1 MAQEYQPL
9 PRTPFHTSLDS
20 EGADSA
26 PARSSTA
33 PPAVED
39 YVQQIKETADKL
51 LTDQATRGDVR
62 LLATAIRELRYCFKI
77 FAAYRHRRKVSIF
90 GSARTP
96 PHHPA
101 YKAAEEFGR
110 QIAAAGWM
118 VITGAGSGIM
128 EAGHRGAGR
137 ESSFGLNIL
146 LPFEQA
152 ANPVVQGDPKLVTM
166 RYFFTRKLMFIK
178 ESDAVVLFPGGFGT
192 HDECFEALT
201 LIQTGKSHLFPIV
214 MVDEPGGNY
223 WQLWQHFIHEGLVLR
238 GYISPHDTSLY
249 YITDSVEEAVRHV
262 IRFYRIYHSLRYV
275 RGDLVLRL
283 QKPLTESLLQRI
295 RHEFSDILSGG
306 DFELIPRALPEES
319 NEPELAHLPRLK
331 FRFQRQAVGRL
342 RQLIDLINL
351 EG

>member
-1 MAQEYQPL
+1 MIQESQPL
-9 PRTPFHTSLDS
+9 PRTPFHTSLDG
-20 EGADSA
+20 EGGESA

-33 PPAVED
+33 AANAED
-39 YVQQIKETADKL
+39 YALQIKETADKL
-51 LTDQATRGDVR
+51 LHDQASRGDMR

-77 FAAYRHRRKVSIF
+77 FAGYRNRRKVSIF

-96 PHHPA
+96 PDHPA
-101 YKAAEEFGR
+101 YQAAEEFGR
-110 QIAAAGWM
+110 RIAAAGWM

-137 ESSFGLNIL
+137 EASFGLNIL

-201 LIQTGKSHLFPIV
+201 LIQTGKSHLFPLV

-223 WQLWQHFIHEGLVLR
+223 WQLWQRFIQEGLVAR
-238 GYISPHDTSLY
+238 GYISPHDVSLY
-249 YITDSVEEAVRHV
+249 RITDSVEEAVREV
-262 IRFYRIYHSLRYV
+262 TGFYRVYHSLRYV

-283 QKPLTESLLQRI
+283 QKTLAPPLLQRI
-295 RHEFSDILSGG
+295 RQEFRDILSGG
-306 DFELIPRALPEES
+306 DFELLTSALPDES
-319 NEPELAHLPRLK
+319 NEPELSHLPRLK

-342 RQLIDLINL
+342 RQLVDLINA
-351 EG
+351 EA

>member
-9 PRTPFHTSLDS
+9 PRTPFHTSLDN
-20 EGADSA
+20 EANDGMA
-26 PARSSTA
+26 PRVTTQ
-33 PPAVED
+33 PPTNED
-39 YVQQIKETADKL
+39 YALQIKETADKL
-51 LTDQATRGDVR
+51 LTDQASRGDMR

-96 PHHPA
+96 RDHPA
-101 YKAAEEFGR
+101 YRAAEEFGR
-110 QIAAAGWM
+110 RIAAAGWM

-137 ESSFGLNIL
+137 EASFGLNIL

-223 WQLWQHFIHEGLVLR
+223 WQLWQHFIQHGLVDR

-249 YITDSVEEAVRHV
+249 YITDSVEEAVRQV
-262 IRFYRIYHSLRYV
+262 TGFYRVYHSLRYV
-275 RGDLVLRL
+275 RGELVLRL
-283 QKPLTESLLQRI
+283 QRPLNDALMQRI
-295 RHEFSDILSGG
+295 RQQFQDILNGG
-306 DFELIPRALPEES
+306 DFEQLPAALPEEH
-319 NEPELAHLPRLK
+319 NEPELIHLPRLK

-342 RQLIDLINL
+342 RQLVDFLNTQA
-351 EG
+351 